1 MWGHLSSIIDKGM
14 GGLSACLQSARAYE
28 MEELRT
34 GALHI
39 HDRYATHSEGVR
51 NFRAGV

>member
-14 GGLSACLQSARAYE
+14 GGLSAGLQSARAYE
-28 MEELRT
+28 VEELRT
-34 GALHI
+34 GALYS
-39 HDRYATHSEGVR
+39 HDRYSAHSEGVR